1 MLTYLGVFRAQPVS
15 GTSISLGVEGMREPR
30 DRFPLTV
37 TPYPKPPLGDRS
49 SPHPASPTH
58 QAVPSEV
65 QKVEAVHAE
74 ADVLPVGGQGHNR
87 LGVVPGH
94 VIVDVP

>member
-1 MLTYLGVFRAQPVS
+1 MS
-15 GTSISLGVEGMREPR
+15 GASISRGVEGMREPG
-30 DRFPLTV
+30 DQFPMTHD
-37 TPYPKPPLGDRS
+37 PKSPLSDRS
-49 SPHPASPTH
+49 FLHPTGTTH
-58 QAVPSEV
+58 QAVPSEM

-94 VIVDVP
+94 IIVDVA